1 MGQIVI
7 EEVGVAEGMFAEA
20 ASAEIAS
27 MEIMFTE
34 VASMKVASAKCKRD
48 LQKNH
53 GRLAESF
60 HGFVEW
66 DALSPAFVCVR
77 PGQAQACPGSPGGPG
92 TSGPGTSL

>member
-1 MGQIVI
+1 MGQILYGEALI
-7 EEVGVAEGMFAEA
+7 EEVVVAAGMLAEA

-27 MEIMFTE
+27 MEIVFTE

-53 GRLAESF
+53 GRLSESF

-66 DALSPAFVCVR
+66 DALST
-77 PGQAQACPGSPGGPG
+77 ACCMRETRSG
-92 TSGPGTSL
+92 TGLSRHSRHIRAG